1 MYYSCNILHS
11 EVPKLLNIAVFY
23 IVRVLNGE
31 RERERERE
39 QNFYRNRVLYIL
51 KPKYAIEVFIDCLL
65 QMAIQLCFRRLLD
78 DG

>member
-31 RERERERE
+31 RESKISIGTE
-39 QNFYRNRVLYIL
+39 YYI
-51 KPKYAIEVFIDCLL
+51 F
-65 QMAIQLCFRRLLD
+65 
-78 DG
+78 